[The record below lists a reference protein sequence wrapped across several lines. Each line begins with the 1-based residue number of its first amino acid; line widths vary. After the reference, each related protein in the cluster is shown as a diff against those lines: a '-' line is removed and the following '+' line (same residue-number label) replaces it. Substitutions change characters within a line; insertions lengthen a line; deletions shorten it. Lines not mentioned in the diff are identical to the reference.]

1 MAEETTGEV
10 EAEAKPKSGKKKLL
24 LLGGIG
30 LVLVLGLAGGAAWF
44 FGLLGGHASADMAA
58 DEAGAHGTAPDG
70 HGGDGHGGD
79 GHGGDGHGDGAPG
92 VVFVDMPDVLVN
104 LQSGGQRIRF
114 LKLRA
119 SLEVASDEVATRVES
134 LMPRIM
140 DSFQLYLRALTV
152 EEVSGSGG
160 LQQLKEELAA
170 RVNFAVQPTRVE
182 DVLVK
187 EMLVQ

>member
-10 EAEAKPKSGKKKLL
+10 EAEVPPKSGKKKLL
-24 LLGGIG
+24 LFGGIG
-30 LVLVLGLAGGAAWF
+30 LVLLLGAAGGAAWF

-58 DEAGAHGTAPDG
+58 DEAGAHATAE
-70 HGGDGHGGD
+70 DGHGGD
-79 GHGGDGHGDGAPG
+79 GHGGDGHGDEAAG

-114 LKLRA
+114 LKLKA
-119 SLEVASDEVATRVES
+119 ALEVASEDVATRVEA

-160 LQQLKEELAA
+160 LQRLKEELAA
-170 RVNFAVQPTRVE
+170 RVNFAVQPTRVD

>member
-1 MAEETTGEV
+1 MADETTDEV
-10 EAEAKPKSGKKKLL
+10 EAEGKPKSGKKKLL
-24 LLGGIG
+24 LFGALG
-30 LVLVLGLAGGAAWF
+30 LVLLLGGAGGAAWF
-44 FGLLGGHASADMAA
+44 LGLLGGGEAADMAA
-58 DEAGAHGTAPDG
+58 DEAGAHAPATDG
-70 HGGDGHGGD
+70 HEGARHAAS
-79 GHGGDGHGDGAPG
+79 GDGHGDGAEA

-119 SLEVASDEVATRVES
+119 ALEVGSEEVATKVKA

-152 EEVSGSGG
+152 DEVSGSGG
-160 LQQLKEELAA
+160 LQRLKEELAT

>member
-1 MAEETTGEV
+1 MAEATTSEGEDAP
-10 EAEAKPKSGKKKLL
+10 EPKSGKMKLVIFAVL
-24 LLGGIG
+24 G
-30 LVLVLGLAGGAAWF
+30 LVLLAGGGGGAAWF
-44 FGLLGGHASADMAA
+44 LGFFGGKEPAAEAAAHDGGQ
-58 DEAGAHGTAPDG
+58 
-70 HGGDGHGGD
+70 GDGHGGD
-79 GHGGDGHGDGAPG
+79 HGGAHEAADPHGAAAPA

-104 LQSGGQRIRF
+104 LQSGGKRVRF

-119 SLEVASDEVATRVES
+119 ALEVGSEEIAARVEG

-152 EEVSGSGG
+152 EEVSGAGG
-160 LQQLKEELAA
+160 LQRLKEELAS
-170 RVNFAVQPTRVE
+170 RVNYAIEPTRVD

>member
-1 MAEETTGEV
+1 MADETTDEV
-10 EAEAKPKSGKKKLL
+10 EAEGKPKSGKKKLL
-24 LLGGIG
+24 LFGAIG
-30 LVLVLGLAGGAAWF
+30 LVLLFGGAGGVAWF
-44 FGLLGGHASADMAA
+44 LGLLGGGASADLAA
-58 DEAGAHGTAPDG
+58 DEAGAHAPAADG
-70 HGGDGHGGD
+70 HAGD
-79 GHGGDGHGDGAPG
+79 GHGGDGHGDAAQA

-119 SLEVASDEVATRVES
+119 ALEVASEDVATRVKA

-152 EEVSGSGG
+152 DEVSGSGG
-160 LQQLKEELAA
+160 LQRLKEELAT

>member
-1 MAEETTGEV
+1 
-10 EAEAKPKSGKKKLL
+10 
-24 LLGGIG
+24 
-30 LVLVLGLAGGAAWF
+30 
-44 FGLLGGHASADMAA
+44 
-58 DEAGAHGTAPDG
+58 
-70 HGGDGHGGD
+70 
-79 GHGGDGHGDGAPG
+79 
-92 VVFVDMPDVLVN
+92 MPDVLVN

-119 SLEVASDEVATRVES
+119 ALEVGSEDVATRVEA

-160 LQQLKEELAA
+160 LQRLKEELAA
-170 RVNFAVQPTRVE
+170 RVNYAVQPTRVD

>member
-10 EAEAKPKSGKKKLL
+10 EAEGKPKSGKKKLL
-24 LLGGIG
+24 LFGGIG
-30 LVLVLGLAGGAAWF
+30 LVLLLGAAGGAAWF
-44 FGLLGGHASADMAA
+44 LGLLGGHASTDMAA
-58 DEAGAHGTAPDG
+58 GEHEAHAVAD
-70 HGGDGHGGD
+70 DGHGGD
-79 GHGGDGHGDGAPG
+79 GHGGDGHGDEAAG

-119 SLEVASDEVATRVES
+119 ALEVASEDVATRVKG

-152 EEVSGSGG
+152 DEVSGSGG
-160 LQQLKEELAA
+160 LQRLKEELAT
-170 RVNFAVQPTRVE
+170 RVNFAVQPNRVD